1 MRDSDYKPQ
10 DEGIDQFQKDKRRRR
25 TVTVEAVTRSPRVE
39 RTENQENYE
48 QTERPVYKP
57 RETMSEG
64 GYRSREESHRPQGE
78 YTPRG
83 EYQSRGGYKPQ
94 GERRSYNP
102 NFSADNK
109 FVGGDRQQKPERD
122 FNRWDSS
129 SPERKPYGDRKPYN
143 SGERR
148 PYNNDGQPRPYGE
161 RKPYDGERRP
171 YTPRPAGDRPAY
183 GQQRG
188 NRPGAPGGKPYGA
201 RPGGNKPYGNK
212 KQFGYKK
219 PFVKREGG
227 GMDPGAKPD
236 FYPSYNSTTDT
247 TKELRLN
254 RYIAMCGK
262 CSRREADE
270 FIVGGHVMVN
280 GDPVTELGVKILPT
294 DKVYLKGELLS
305 NERKVYIIMNK
316 PKGFVTSV
324 DDPHADKTVMDIV
337 RNACTERIYPVGRL
351 DKSSVGVL
359 LLTNDGDLTEKLTHP
374 SHNKKK
380 IYQVTLERPLTNM
393 DLQRARDGI
402 DLDDGVIIPDAVDF
416 VKPDNRKEVGIEIH
430 SGRNRIV
437 RRIFE
442 ELGYGVHKLD
452 RVYFAGL
459 TKKNLKR
466 GQWRFLTEKELGM
479 LKSGRY
485 E

>member
-1 MRDSDYKPQ
+1 MDAHGD
-10 DEGIDQFQKDKRRRR
+10 
-25 TVTVEAVTRSPRVE
+25 
-39 RTENQENYE
+39 
-48 QTERPVYKP
+48 
-57 RETMSEG
+57 
-64 GYRSREESHRPQGE
+64 
-78 YTPRG
+78 TP
-83 EYQSRGGYKPQ
+83 
-94 GERRSYNP
+94 RRSYNP
-102 NFSADNK
+102 NFSADNR
-109 FVGGDRQQKPERD
+109 FIGDRKPERD
-122 FNRWDSS
+122 FNRWDTPSER
-129 SPERKPYGDRKPYN
+129 PGRPYERKPYGDRKPYDN
-143 SGERR
+143 YGGQRQER
-148 PYNNDGQPRPYGE
+148 GSYGN
-161 RKPYDGERRP
+161 
-171 YTPRPAGDRPAY
+171 Y
-183 GQQRG
+183 GNQ
-188 NRPGAPGGKPYGA
+188 KPYG
-201 RPGGNKPYGNK
+201 P
-212 KQFGYKK
+212 KK
-219 PFVKREGG
+219 PFVKKGSG

-236 FYPSYNSTTDT
+236 SYPSYTADDIG
-247 TKELRLN
+247 KELRLN
-254 RYIAMCGK
+254 RYISMSGK

-270 FIVGGHVMVN
+270 LIAAGDVTVN
-280 GDPVTELGVKILPT
+280 GKVVTEMGVKVMPT
-294 DKVYLKGELLS
+294 DDICLRGEKLS
-305 NERKVYIIMNK
+305 NERKVYILINK

-337 RNACTERIYPVGRL
+337 RNACSERIYPVGRL

-374 SHNKKK
+374 SYNKKK
-380 IYQVTLERPLTNM
+380 VYQVTLERPLTNM
-393 DLQRARDGI
+393 DLQKARDGI

-466 GQWRFLTEKELGM
+466 GQWRFLTDRELAM